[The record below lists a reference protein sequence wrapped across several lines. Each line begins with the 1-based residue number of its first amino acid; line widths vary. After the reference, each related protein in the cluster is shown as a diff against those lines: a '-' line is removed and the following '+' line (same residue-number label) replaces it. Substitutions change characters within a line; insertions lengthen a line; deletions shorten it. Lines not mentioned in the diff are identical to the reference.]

1 MKWVKHMTNAHRDE
15 KLQRLIDEFGLEGYG
30 AYWIILEIL
39 GEQIKD
45 SDRDFCEYSM
55 KFWQNSLGFSVKKLQ
70 NFLEILSKFEIFLVE
85 FSQNSVIIKCPK
97 IKTIRDEY
105 TEKKTQKIGTLSR
118 QTPDT
123 YKDTDKDTEQEE
135 VKAKASTST
144 PDPQKLQQQIFENSQ
159 PIKQTGGETEQGLD
173 LILIRPDKTKQ
184 NEVEWLMQNL
194 IHHVRSGRNGKT
206 QLHDGSLAGFV
217 GVHPEAK
224 KLLYEWKRHGP
235 AERMAAIALAANS
248 PTATN
253 ELKYALAA
261 IKNRYD
267 GYVSNLK
274 TTETAIASGDK
285 EIEL

>member
-1 MKWVKHMTNAHRDE
+1 MRWFKHQSNSSTEGQFIAALED
-15 KLQRLIDEFGLEGYG
+15 KFGLEGY
-30 AYWIILEIL
+30 ARYFKLLEIVAL
-39 GEQIKD
+39 KMEDDDDFSATYPMEKWRTFLKAKQNKLD
-45 SDRDFCEYSM
+45 S
-55 KFWQNSLGFSVKKLQ
+55 
-70 NFLEILSKFEIFLVE
+70 FLVYLE
-85 FSQNSVIIKCPK
+85 NQRQINLKRTGNLLTIEIPK
-97 IKTIRDEY
+97 MLELRDEY
-105 TEKKTQKIGTLSR
+105 TRKKTESLRTKSHKNKEI
-118 QTPDT
+118 
-123 YKDTDKDTEQEE
+123 DTEQEE

-144 PDPQKLQQQIFENSQ
+144 PDPQKLQQQIFEDSQ

-173 LILIRPDKTKQ
+173 LVLVRPDKTKQ
-184 NEVEWLMQNL
+184 TEIEWLMQNL

-235 AERMAAIALAANS
+235 AERMAAIALSANS

-253 ELKYALAA
+253 ELRYALAA

-267 GYVSNLK
+267 GYISNLK
-274 TTETAIASGDK
+274 TTEAAIASGDK

>member
-1 MKWVKHMTNAHRDE
+1 MRWFKHQSNSSTEGQFIAALED
-15 KLQRLIDEFGLEGYG
+15 KFGLEGY
-30 AYWIILEIL
+30 ARYFKLLEIVAL
-39 GEQIKD
+39 KMEDDDDFSATYPMEKWRTFLKAKQNKLD
-45 SDRDFCEYSM
+45 S
-55 KFWQNSLGFSVKKLQ
+55 
-70 NFLEILSKFEIFLVE
+70 FLVYLE
-85 FSQNSVIIKCPK
+85 NQRQINLKRTGNLLTIEIPK
-97 IKTIRDEY
+97 MLELRDEY
-105 TEKKTQKIGTLSR
+105 TRKKTESLRTKSHKI
-118 QTPDT
+118 
-123 YKDTDKDTEQEE
+123 KEIDTEQEE

-173 LILIRPDKTKQ
+173 LVLVRPDKTKQ
-184 NEVEWLMQNL
+184 TEIEWLMQNL

>member
-1 MKWVKHMTNAHRDE
+1 MRWFKHQSNSSTEGQFIAALED
-15 KLQRLIDEFGLEGYG
+15 KFGLEGY
-30 AYWIILEIL
+30 ARYFKLLEIVAL
-39 GEQIKD
+39 KMEDDDDFSATYPMEKWRTFLKAKQNKLD
-45 SDRDFCEYSM
+45 S
-55 KFWQNSLGFSVKKLQ
+55 
-70 NFLEILSKFEIFLVE
+70 FLVYLE
-85 FSQNSVIIKCPK
+85 NQRQINLKRTGNLLTIEIPK
-97 IKTIRDEY
+97 MLELRDEY
-105 TEKKTQKIGTLSR
+105 TRKKTESLRTKSHKI
-118 QTPDT
+118 
-123 YKDTDKDTEQEE
+123 KEIDTEQEE

-144 PDPQKLQQQIFENSQ
+144 PDPQELQQQIFENSQ